1 MKQYIFAFI
10 ALLIISCSGSKKT
23 AETYVAE
30 PIEYRELDTLV
41 VTDTPVSTEEADSI
55 DNSLP
60 VYRASYE
67 RTIDIRHTTLDLRF
81 DWEKESVIGKAD
93 ITFKPYFYEVDSFEL
108 DAKGF
113 EIGSVVCGDSKENID
128 FSYDGEKLL
137 VQLPHSLQQDQERT
151 ISINYIAH
159 PGKNSTGGSAA
170 ITSDQGLFFINADGS
185 EDKPQQI
192 WTQGETEHNSNWFP
206 TVDKPNERMTTDIY
220 LTVEDRFK
228 TLSNGILISSESKE
242 AGFRTDHWK
251 MDQPHAP
258 YLVMIA
264 IGDYVRVKDQWQDI
278 ELGYWVEPQYE
289 KDAPYIFENTPK
301 MLSFFSE
308 LLGIPYP
315 WQNYD
320 QIIVRD
326 YVSGAMENTTAV
338 VFGEFAQRKKRDL
351 IDDNNDHVV
360 AHELIHHWFGNL
372 VTLESWSNLTL
383 NEGFANY
390 SEHLWTDHH
399 YGRHEGQAQLF
410 DEKLGYLYAGHAS
423 GLHPLIRFGY
433 SDKEDVFD
441 AHSYNKGGLVLHML
455 RHELG
460 DKAFFAGLNHYLTT
474 HAYSS
479 VEIHD
484 LRLSM
489 EKVTGRD
496 LNWFFNQWFFSPG
509 HPMLDVEY
517 QYHSENQEL
526 TILIEQTQDPETS
539 LPIYQFPASFDVYFA
554 GDTVQRYDFW
564 INQRIQE
571 FTIPDLPKKPEVIN
585 FNPDHVVLAPAEQ
598 NFSTNESPYLVNH
611 SDHVGVILENI
622 QEANPILVDVNRL
635 LRFPAR
641 DIQLVGLEMVHP
653 GSGPEILD
661 LVKEMALHAKNSFV
675 QAKAI
680 LLSTHLGQSLDE
692 ITLIALAQSQEKPYR
707 VGNAALSALNEINT
721 QTALEVIR
729 AVNISKSYALIP
741 GVAQIYSD
749 SRNTE
754 HLPFFK
760 ENEKHSRGQN
770 ALPFYASYLRL
781 LGEQE
786 FRDMITD
793 IIDIAD
799 FAAQSNDL
807 FIKYGVIRGL
817 AEVIRSK
824 NYGKEQNDTLR
835 GRADHV
841 IESVEDFQY
850 RSFFRSLL
858 KEE

>member
-10 ALLIISCSGSKKT
+10 ALLAISCSGSKKT
-23 AETYVAE
+23 TETFVAE

-41 VTDTPVSTEEADSI
+41 VTDTPVSAEETDSI
-55 DNSLP
+55 AHSLP
-60 VYRASYE
+60 VYHASYE
-67 RTIDIRHTTLDLRF
+67 RIVDIRHTTLDLRF
-81 DWEKESVIGKAD
+81 DWEKETVIGKAK
-93 ITFKPYFYEVDSFEL
+93 ITFKPYFYDVDSFEL

-113 EIGSVVCGDSKENID
+113 EIKSITCADQNEKVD
-128 FSYDGEKLL
+128 FSYDGKKIIIH
-137 VQLPHSLQQDQERT
+137 LPATLQQNQERT
-151 ISINYIAH
+151 ILIDYTAH
-159 PGKNSTGGSAA
+159 PGKNPTGGSAA

-185 EDKPQQI
+185 ENKPQQI

-220 LTVEDRFK
+220 LTVEDRFR
-228 TLSNGILISSESKE
+228 TLSNGILVSTESKE
-242 AGFRTDHWK
+242 PGYRTDQWR

-264 IGDYVRVKDQWQDI
+264 IGEYVKVEDQWQDI
-278 ELGYWVEPQYE
+278 ELGYWVEPEYE

-308 LLGIPYP
+308 LLGIPFP

-351 IDDNNDHVV
+351 IDDNNDQVV

-390 SEHLWTDHH
+390 SEHLWTDYH
-399 YGRHEGQAQLF
+399 YGKHEGQAQLF
-410 DEKLGYLYAGHAS
+410 DEKLGYLYSSHTS
-423 GLHPLIRFGY
+423 GPQPLIRFGY

-460 DKAFFAGLNHYLTT
+460 DKAFFAGLNHYLKT

-479 VEIHD
+479 VEVHD

-509 HPMLDVEY
+509 HPVLDIDY
-517 QYHSENQEL
+517 QYHSDQQSL
-526 TILIEQTQDPETS
+526 TIRVEQTQDPETS
-539 LPIYQFPASFDVYFA
+539 LPIYQLPAKFDVYIS
-554 GDTVQRYDFW
+554 GDTVRQYDFW
-564 INQRIQE
+564 INQRVQE
-571 FTIPDLPKKPEVIN
+571 FTIHDLPKKPEVIN

-598 NFSTNESPYLVNH
+598 NFSTNEATYLVNH
-611 SDHVGVILENI
+611 AEHVGVILENI
-622 QEANPILVDVNRL
+622 QDANPILVDVERL

-661 LVKEMALHAKNSFV
+661 LVKEMALHATNSFV
-675 QAKAI
+675 RAKA
-680 LLSTHLGQSLDE
+680 LLLTTHLGQPLDE

-707 VGNAALSALNEINT
+707 IVNAALSALNEINPN
-721 QTALEVIR
+721 TALEVIQTLD
-729 AVNISKSYALIP
+729 IEESDALIP

-754 HLPFFK
+754 HLSFFK
-760 ENEKHSRGQN
+760 ENEKHIQGQS
-770 ALPFYASYLRL
+770 ALPFYASYLSL
-781 LGEQE
+781 LGELE

-799 FAAQSNDL
+799 YAAESNDL

-817 AEVIRSK
+817 AEVIRSE
-824 NYGKEQNDTLR
+824 NYGKEQKDTLR